1 MMTLKWGEGGDLV
14 AFEINNQGI
23 EWANEQNNH

>member
-1 MMTLKWGEGGDLV
+1 MMTLKGGEGGDLV
-14 AFEINNQGI
+14 TFEINNQGI